1 MPVPARPSLCDA
13 RGFTMVEALVVVL
26 IIGILTVIAL
36 PAFIGQRMRG
46 QDTEAQQTLRTV
58 ATALEAYYS
67 DKETYDASRA
77 ELVAIE
83 PALSEATDDLDIEG
97 DARSFRITERSA
109 SRTTF
114 TLTRDENANFDRTC
128 SAADRGL
135 CRSDLHW

>member
-1 MPVPARPSLCDA
+1 M
-13 RGFTMVEALVVVL
+13 FL

-46 QDTEAQQTLRTV
+46 QDAEAQQTVRTV

-67 DKETYDASRA
+67 DKDTYDASRA

-83 PALSEATDDLDIEG
+83 PALSQATDDLEIEG
-97 DARSFRITERSA
+97 DERSFQITERSA

-114 TLTRDENANFDRTC
+114 TLTRTEDARFDRTC
-128 SAADRGL
+128 SAAGRGL
-135 CRSDLHW
+135 CRSDLRW